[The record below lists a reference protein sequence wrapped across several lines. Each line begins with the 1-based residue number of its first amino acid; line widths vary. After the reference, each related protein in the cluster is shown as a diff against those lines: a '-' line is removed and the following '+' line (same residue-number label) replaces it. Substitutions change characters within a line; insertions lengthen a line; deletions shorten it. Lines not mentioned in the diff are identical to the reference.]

1 MDIQLCLDYYAVIC
15 YITDYYMKDESGTI
29 DFIKD
34 ALKNDESGNLKN
46 QMNLVK
52 NTFLTHRQAGECEI
66 YYKLFP
72 FLVSLSEE
80 DARWQPNAVE
90 VEGKDGNLYT
100 FFLQIS
106 MTNTCQDIRKFSV

>member
-34 ALKNDESGNLKN
+34 ALKNDESGNLKK

-52 NTFLTHRQAGECEI
+52 NTF
-66 YYKLFP
+66 
-72 FLVSLSEE
+72 
-80 DARWQPNAVE
+80 
-90 VEGKDGNLYT
+90 
-100 FFLQIS
+100 
-106 MTNTCQDIRKFSV
+106 